1 MTIQRSTVELKAT
14 PDADGQGVRVTSEHV
29 RFWMDCLGVPIVLI
43 SDGELRARSGNAAAA
58 QLFGHDIDDFMGLPL
73 HQLVGN
79 EAETLIS
86 RVWNRSTINFPSEPF
101 LLRASIDRAERLLV
115 VRVSR
120 LDVEGEL
127 LRLFTFVEAPPAGA
141 VTLAGWQENLL
152 GLLNWLP
159 FGLEIADLDD
169 NIQFANSACLDL
181 FGWTTQD
188 LATPEDWWQLAYP
201 DPGYRAYARSR
212 WETETAAARAEN
224 REMTPFDLDVTRKDG
239 TKCTIQFRHRK
250 IGNFHV
256 NMYLDFTQE
265 RAYASELKKLAETD
279 ELTAAFNRRSFF
291 ERASRTLSNGGAA
304 GLAVL
309 MIDIDRFK
317 RINDRFGHGA
327 GDQVLQLFVQ
337 RVGRCLPASCLFARL
352 GGEEFAVLVD
362 KGDDC
367 AEIAESIRASIAA
380 HPFETAAGFLSV
392 TTSIGLATLESG
404 ENIESALSR
413 ADRALY
419 RAKQSGRNRVIRDK
433 RA

>member
-1 MTIQRSTVELKAT
+1 MRAI
-14 PDADGQGVRVTSEHV
+14 PDVDEQGGRVTSEHV
-29 RFWMDCLGVPIVLI
+29 KFWMDCIGVPIVLV
-43 SDGELRARSGNAAAA
+43 SDGEPRARSGNAAAA
-58 QLFGHDIDDFMGLPL
+58 QLFGHDINGFADLPL
-73 HQLVGN
+73 RHLMGI
-79 EAETLIS
+79 EAETLVS
-86 RVWNRSTINFPSEPF
+86 RVWNRSINGFPSEPF
-101 LLRASIDRAERLLV
+101 LLRASIDGMERPLV

-120 LDVEGEL
+120 LDVDGEL

-152 GLLNWLP
+152 GLLNWVP

-169 NIQFANSACLDL
+169 DIQFANSACLDL

-188 LATPEDWWQLAYP
+188 LATPEDWWRLAYP
-201 DPGYRAYARSR
+201 DPEYRAYARTR

-224 REMTPFDLDVTRKDG
+224 REMTPFDLEITHKDG
-239 TKCTIQFRHRK
+239 TKRAIQFRHRK

-256 NMYLDFTQE
+256 NMYLDFTRE
-265 RAYASELKKLAETD
+265 RAYSRELKKLAETD
-279 ELTAAFNRRSFF
+279 ELTAALNRRSFF
-291 ERASRTLSNGGAA
+291 ERAALMLARDGAE

-337 RVGRCLPASCLFARL
+337 RIGRCLPQSCVLARL

-362 KGDDC
+362 KGNDFT
-367 AEIAESIRASIAA
+367 EIAENIRASIAA
-380 HPFETAAGFLSV
+380 NPFETAAGFLSV
-392 TTSIGLATLESG
+392 TTSIGATPLESADS
-404 ENIESALSR
+404 IESALSR

-419 RAKQSGRNRVIRDK
+419 RAKQSGRNRVVHDQNS
-433 RA
+433 